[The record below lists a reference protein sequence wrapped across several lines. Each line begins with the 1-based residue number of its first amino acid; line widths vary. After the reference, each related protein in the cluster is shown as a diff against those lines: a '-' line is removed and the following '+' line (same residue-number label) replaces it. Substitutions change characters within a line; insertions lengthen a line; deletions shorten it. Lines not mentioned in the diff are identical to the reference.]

1 MHLLVNRDGRHLG
14 PYSFDQACKLLA
26 EGKLHTW
33 DLCWPDGAREWVTL
47 DTIEGL
53 ADKAFALREQRR
65 AEALAAANPTA
76 GPSTPNPQF
85 ITNPASGHSAATEQE
100 SQSNSWMRLIAWS
113 SLTLILLISGIV
125 WIKFLN
131 PDVMISDLE
140 RRVDNLTYERGE
152 NVPFTGTASAYF
164 RDDSVWE
171 KIQFT
176 DGLREGTRTVWHING
191 NVALNEEY
199 RAGDL
204 ISAESFDFQGVK
216 TGAMING
223 EGQIILY
230 YNDIGVREQE
240 LVYVDGRITNRKVWE
255 RDGNLLVDHSLQE
268 SLPEFSN
275 VPPPA
280 PPPVVPTTNSAPTN
294 QVFTITNQP
303 AANPMAPD
311 EDMYGRTRQWLVGDP
326 NSNDSRIHIDRRLDI
341 IYRGKNTN
349 TVIEVFGY
357 PDKITPRPGHG
368 EWWTYGKMNIKN
380 ILEGGH
386 FPYAHFFI
394 NTNGTVVVIQ
404 GGL

>member
-14 PYSFDQACKLLA
+14 PYSFDQACQLLA

-65 AEALAAANPTA
+65 AEAIAAANPAA
-76 GPSTPNPQF
+76 GPNSPNPQF
-85 ITNPASGHSAATEQE
+85 VSSHQPTETEVAPE
-100 SQSNSWMRLIAWS
+100 STSWMRLAVWS
-113 SLTLILLISGIV
+113 SLALTLLIAGIV

-131 PDVMISDLE
+131 PDVLISDLE

-152 NVPFTGTASAYF
+152 NVPFDGTATAYF

-176 DGLREGTRTVWHING
+176 EGLREGTRTVWHING
-191 NVALNEEY
+191 NVALTEEY
-199 RAGDL
+199 RAGEL
-204 ISAESFDFQGVK
+204 VSAESFDFQGVQSG
-216 TGAMING
+216 TMAQG
-223 EGQIILY
+223 EGRIILY

-240 LVYVDGRITNRKVWE
+240 LRYADGRIVNRKVWE
-255 RDGNLLVDHSLQE
+255 RSGSLLVDHSLQE
-268 SLPEFSN
+268 SLPEFAHT
-275 VPPPA
+275 PPPA
-280 PPPVVPTTNSAPTN
+280 PPPVAPTTNSIPTN
-294 QVFTITNQP
+294 QVFTITNKP
-303 AANPMAPD
+303 AANPTAPN

-357 PDKITPRPGHG
+357 PDKVTPRPGYG

-380 ILEGGH
+380 ILEGGYYH
-386 FPYAHFFI
+386 YAHFFI
-394 NTNGTVVVIQ
+394 NTNGNVVVIQ